1 MKRYGSKI
9 CYIGLIVLISIA
21 CTGPEPGINE
31 LTFKYFNESGCRVEF
46 VLFRSFGNDT
56 VLINADGY
64 YATEIDVEN
73 GFEPPF
79 ICDSIEMVFNGTTHL
94 LYHWTDESPRNPLL
108 LESYNQK
115 KISNYQYEFT
125 YIITEQDY
133 LNALD

>member
-1 MKRYGSKI
+1 MGVKI
-9 CYIGLIVLISIA
+9 CCIGLIVLISIA
-21 CTGPEPGINE
+21 CIGPEPRSNG
-31 LTFKYFNESGCRVEF
+31 LAFKYFNRSGSKVEF
-46 VLFRSFGNDT
+46 ILFRSFGNDT
-56 VLINADGY
+56 ILMNADGY
-64 YATEIDVEN
+64 YTTVIDVEN

-108 LESYNQK
+108 LESYDQK

-125 YIITEQDY
+125 YTITEQDY